1 MFGQRACPYRKL
13 RFGLVALA
21 WIGFA
26 SAAHA
31 EDTKPKLGPR
41 AIPLGQSHQY
51 LRAHP
56 APDYWAL
63 APYYAPQMTNSACSL
78 AAISMLVNALRG
90 LPGKS
95 TDKLVTQPALLDA
108 VASDTWKAETAER
121 GSGIT
126 WGELERYTLASL
138 AAHGLDGEIEVFKP
152 THNSPVA
159 LAQVRRLLVANER
172 SDRDIVLVY
181 FNQGVVTGDW
191 DGPHISPIGSYDAAR
206 RRVLI
211 MDVDRQWYVP
221 YWTSDQTL
229 LEAMLRPAPAEHG
242 VLAGETGG
250 LIRVTLRTR
259 TPTQ

>member
-95 TDKLVTQPALLDA
+95 TDKLVTQPAL
-108 VASDTWKAETAER
+108 
-121 GSGIT
+121 
-126 WGELERYTLASL
+126 
-138 AAHGLDGEIEVFKP
+138 
-152 THNSPVA
+152 PVA

-250 LIRVTLRTR
+250 LIRVTLRSR